1 MEGEE
6 RKNRTG
12 KNDFVLYLCV
22 CVYERESERE
32 REREREK
39 ESERPKSLPRECHKP
54 APAGEM
60 QHRT

>member
-1 MEGEE
+1 MEGEK

-12 KNDFVLYLCV
+12 KNDFVLYSCV
-22 CVYERESERE
+22 CVSVCEGERE

-39 ESERPKSLPRECHKP
+39 GSERPKSLPRECHKP

-60 QHRT
+60 QRRT